1 MNSLRHC
8 ALTGNDWLTR
18 VLMLGCF
25 FFFLGGSLSEDDSAS
40 EESDDEAD
48 EVPF

>member
-8 ALTGNDWLTR
+8 ASIGNDWLMTD
-18 VLMLGCF
+18 LMLGCF
-25 FFFLGGSLSEDDSAS
+25 FFCLGGLSSEDDSAS

-48 EVPF
+48 EVSF